1 MWNKLYRT
9 EFLKSSGVEFNSI
22 QSMEDFFFNIE
33 LIPKAKSVAA
43 LDCALYNYRK
53 PSHET
58 LVSAY
63 NPNFFALSKKR
74 YLSEKECLEAL
85 CAATA
90 ENMQL
95 LYKIYIK
102 HVISCGIRGFS
113 KKARLTRSERKNNF
127 KIYLND
133 GLTKDVAEK
142 YNPTSSKMKIIKKIF
157 AGEHTVLYACLCRA
171 VSFAQN
177 KLGTV
182 YNRILKK

>member
-1 MWNKLYRT
+1 MLAHLAGQ
-9 EFLKSSGVEFNSI
+9 FFQLGVGHS
-22 QSMEDFFFNIE
+22 
-33 LIPKAKSVAA
+33 LTAA
-43 LDCALYNYRK
+43 VGDQHTDQGH
-53 PSHET
+53 STGDHGG
-58 LVSAY
+58 
-63 NPNFFALSKKR
+63 
-74 YLSEKECLEAL
+74 
-85 CAATA
+85 
-90 ENMQL
+90 Q
-95 LYKIYIK
+95 
-102 HVISCGIRGFS
+102 IRGFS